1 MSNEKMREALRS
13 IANSTCCGR
22 CQEAALVARAAL
34 ATQRQAEP
42 VGSAAD
48 EVTDA
53 QRLAWLLPNLHP
65 ANFGMEFPGGYEWE
79 DEADYLRKWRGAIDA
94 AMQKDTQ

>member
-34 ATQRQAEP
+34 GAQRQAEP
-42 VGSAAD
+42 VVSEAMARLTTFLEAQDALDNRELMGPNAEDYFTLIKRRNAA
-48 EVTDA
+48 
-53 QRLAWLLPNLHP
+53 
-65 ANFGMEFPGGYEWE
+65 
-79 DEADYLRKWRGAIDA
+79 RKHLDA